1 MAFGQ
6 SSGPPAS
13 AQQLTELTELLAR
26 AGYEG
31 LREARHPF
39 GLTQRQAGGKFTR
52 DEATELIERLTAAE
66 DVRGAAAPTADPP
79 RARAVAKPVAAPPPS
94 TRTAPVDALEASLR
108 KLPDERLARE
118 LIRRGWTCTPPP

>member
-6 SSGPPAS
+6 TSGPPAT
-13 AQQLTELTELLAR
+13 AQQLTQLVDLLGR
-26 AGYEG
+26 AGYDG

-66 DVRGAAAPTADPP
+66 DVRTAGAPAPDPPRPRATPKPAAAP
-79 RARAVAKPVAAPPPS
+79 AAS
-94 TRTAPVDALEASLR
+94 TRTPPADAIEASLR

>member
-6 SSGPPAS
+6 SSGPPAT
-13 AQQLTELTELLAR
+13 AQQLALLVELLGR
-26 AGYEG
+26 AGYDG

-66 DVRGAAAPTADPP
+66 DVRTAAAPAEDAP
-79 RARAVAKPVAAPPPS
+79 RARATAKPTPAAAPS
-94 TRTAPVDALEASLR
+94 TRTAPADAIEASLR

>member
-6 SSGPPAS
+6 SSGPPAT
-13 AQQLTELTELLAR
+13 AQQLTELVDLLAR
-26 AGYEG
+26 AGYDG

-66 DVRGAAAPTADPP
+66 DVRAAAAPAVDAPP
-79 RARAVAKPVAAPPPS
+79 IRAAKAAAPPARS
-94 TRTAPVDALEASLR
+94 TRTPPADAIDASLR
-108 KLPDERLARE
+108 KLPDDRLARE
-118 LIRRGWTCTPPP
+118 LVRRGWTCTPPA